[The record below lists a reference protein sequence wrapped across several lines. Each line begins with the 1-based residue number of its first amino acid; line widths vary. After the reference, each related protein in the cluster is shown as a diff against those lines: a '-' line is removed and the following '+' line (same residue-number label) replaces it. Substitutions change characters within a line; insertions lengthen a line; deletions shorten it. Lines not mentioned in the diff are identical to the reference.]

1 MDGQVFSMKKV
12 YVVYIKD
19 GNELVHKSIA
29 VCSSEE
35 SAMAYANKIAKK
47 TTMTQVVVVSGRKI
61 IH

>member
-1 MDGQVFSMKKV
+1 MKKV
-12 YVVYIKD
+12 YVVYIRD
-19 GNELVHKSIA
+19 GKELVHKSIA